1 MYRLIRRYN
10 TVGSLKS
17 SLEKE
22 IEETELS
29 ISEYSNI
36 LGDKIRR
43 NEELSKD
50 DPEFLELKS
59 KLETNQDKKKSDV
72 KNEEIKKNDDVK
84 KGDKISEKKNVEKKN
99 IEKSKKPSKKG
110 SEHWYNLDHIMI
122 YNGIGLKGELELYFK
137 AIDELKSKLE
147 NIQRTLSALNNIIEK
162 GLKEDMAC
170 IAFHGSN
177 GPLQISF
184 LKSGDVRKNFSFK
197 SIYSG
202 TAISQ
207 ENIIKIG
214 I

>member
-1 MYRLIRRYN
+1 MIRRYN
-10 TVGSLKS
+10 TVSSLKS

-22 IEETELS
+22 IEETEQS
-29 ISEYSNI
+29 INEYSNV
-36 LGDKIRR
+36 LGEKIRT

-50 DPEFLELKS
+50 DPEFMELKS
-59 KLETNQDKKKSDV
+59 KLENNPADKKKPETKVDESKKSD
-72 KNEEIKKNDDVK
+72 KKSN
-84 KGDKISEKKNVEKKN
+84 EKKSVEKP
-99 IEKSKKPSKKG
+99 KKPSKKG
-110 SEHWYNLDHIMI
+110 SEHWYNLDHIMV

-137 AIDELKSKLE
+137 AIDELKSKLDSV
-147 NIQRTLSALNNIIEK
+147 QRTLSALNNIIEK

-170 IAFHGSN
+170 IAFQGSN

-184 LKSGDVRKNFSFK
+184 LKTSDIRKNFSFK

-202 TAISQ
+202 DAISQ

>member
-1 MYRLIRRYN
+1 MHKLIQRYN
-10 TVGSLKS
+10 TISSLKS

-22 IEETELS
+22 IES
-29 ISEYSNI
+29 IEQSINEYSSI
-36 LGDKIRR
+36 LGEKIRI
-43 NEELSKD
+43 NEEFSKD

-59 KLETNQDKKKSDV
+59 KLDSAPTDKKKSDEKIDDP
-72 KNEEIKKNDDVK
+72 KNNKKNA
-84 KGDKISEKKNVEKKN
+84 EKKN
-99 IEKSKKPSKKG
+99 IEKPKKPSKKG
-110 SEHWYNLDHIMI
+110 SEHWYNLDQIMV

-147 NIQRTLSALNNIIEK
+147 TLQRTLSALNNIIEK

-170 IAFHGSN
+170 IAFHGSS

-184 LKSGDVRKNFSFK
+184 LKTSDIRKNFSFK

-202 TAISQ
+202 MAISQ

-214 I
+214 V

>member
-1 MYRLIRRYN
+1 MSNLIRRYS
-10 TVGSLKS
+10 TVNSLKS

-22 IEETELS
+22 IEETEQS
-29 ISEYSNI
+29 INEYSNI
-36 LGDKIRR
+36 LGEKIRI
-43 NEELSKD
+43 NEEFSKD

-59 KLETNQDKKKSDV
+59 KLENNPLDKKKPDV
-72 KNEEIKKNDDVK
+72 KIDDSKNNNKKNT
-84 KGDKISEKKNVEKKN
+84 EKKN
-99 IEKSKKPSKKG
+99 IEKPKKSSKKG
-110 SEHWYNLDHIMI
+110 SEHWYNLDHIMV

-147 NIQRTLSALNNIIEK
+147 TLQRTLSALKNIVEK

-170 IAFHGSN
+170 IAFHGSS

-184 LKSGDVRKNFSFK
+184 LKTSDIRKNFSFK

-202 TAISQ
+202 LAISQ

-214 I
+214 V

>member
-1 MYRLIRRYN
+1 MHKLIRRYN
-10 TVGSLKS
+10 TVSSLKL

-22 IEETELS
+22 IES
-29 ISEYSNI
+29 IEQSINEYSSI
-36 LGDKIRR
+36 LGEKIRI
-43 NEELSKD
+43 NEEFSKD

-59 KLETNQDKKKSDV
+59 KLESTPTDKKKSDEKIDDP
-72 KNEEIKKNDDVK
+72 KNNKKNA
-84 KGDKISEKKNVEKKN
+84 EKKN
-99 IEKSKKPSKKG
+99 IEKPKKPSKKG
-110 SEHWYNLDHIMI
+110 SEHWYNLDQIMV

-147 NIQRTLSALNNIIEK
+147 TLQRTLSALNNIVEK

-170 IAFHGSN
+170 IAFHGSS

-184 LKSGDVRKNFSFK
+184 LKTSDIRKNFSFK

-202 TAISQ
+202 MAISQ

-214 I
+214 V

>member
-1 MYRLIRRYN
+1 LHKLIRRYN
-10 TVGSLKS
+10 TVSSLKS

-22 IEETELS
+22 IES
-29 ISEYSNI
+29 IEQSINEYSNI
-36 LGDKIRR
+36 LGEKIRI

-59 KLETNQDKKKSDV
+59 KLESTPTDKKKSDEKIDDP
-72 KNEEIKKNDDVK
+72 KNSKKNA
-84 KGDKISEKKNVEKKN
+84 EKKN
-99 IEKSKKPSKKG
+99 IKKPKKSSKKG
-110 SEHWYNLDHIMI
+110 SDHWKNLDQIMV

-147 NIQRTLSALNNIIEK
+147 TLQRTLSALNNIVEK

-170 IAFHGSN
+170 IAFHGSS

-184 LKSGDVRKNFSFK
+184 LKTSDIRKNFSFK

-202 TAISQ
+202 MAISQ

-214 I
+214 V

>member
-1 MYRLIRRYN
+1 MHKLIQRYN
-10 TVGSLKS
+10 TISSLKS

-22 IEETELS
+22 IES
-29 ISEYSNI
+29 IEQSINEYSNI
-36 LGDKIRR
+36 LGEKIRI
-43 NEELSKD
+43 NEEFSKD

-59 KLETNQDKKKSDV
+59 KLDSAPTDKKKSDEKIDDP
-72 KNEEIKKNDDVK
+72 KNNKKNA
-84 KGDKISEKKNVEKKN
+84 EKKN
-99 IEKSKKPSKKG
+99 IEKPKKPSKKG
-110 SEHWYNLDHIMI
+110 SEHWYNLDQIMV

-147 NIQRTLSALNNIIEK
+147 TLQRTLSALNNIIEK

-170 IAFHGSN
+170 IAFHGSS

-184 LKSGDVRKNFSFK
+184 LKTSDIRKNFSFK

-202 TAISQ
+202 MAISQ

-214 I
+214 V

>member
-1 MYRLIRRYN
+1 MYKLIRRYN
-10 TVGSLKS
+10 TVSSLKS

-22 IEETELS
+22 IEDTEQA
-29 ISEYSNI
+29 INEYSGV
-36 LGDKIRR
+36 LGEKIRV
-43 NEELSKD
+43 NEEFSKD

-59 KLETNQDKKKSDV
+59 KLDNTPVDKKKADAKIDES
-72 KNEEIKKNDDVK
+72 KNKNP
-84 KGDKISEKKNVEKKN
+84 EKKSAEKKTA
-99 IEKSKKPSKKG
+99 EKPKKASKKG
-110 SEHWYNLDHIMI
+110 SEHWYNLDHIMV

-147 NIQRTLSALNNIIEK
+147 TLQRTLSSLNNIIEK

-184 LKSGDVRKNFSFK
+184 LKTSDIRKNFSFK

-202 TAISQ
+202 MAISQ
-207 ENIIKIG
+207 ESIIKIG
-214 I
+214 V

>member
-1 MYRLIRRYN
+1 MIRRYN
-10 TVGSLKS
+10 TVSSLKS

-22 IEETELS
+22 IEETEQS
-29 ISEYSNI
+29 INEYSNV
-36 LGDKIRR
+36 LGEKIRT

-50 DPEFLELKS
+50 DPEFMELKS
-59 KLETNQDKKKSDV
+59 KLENNPADKKKPETKVDESKKSD
-72 KNEEIKKNDDVK
+72 KKSN
-84 KGDKISEKKNVEKKN
+84 EKKSVEKP
-99 IEKSKKPSKKG
+99 KKPSKKG
-110 SEHWYNLDHIMI
+110 SEHWYNLDHIMV

-147 NIQRTLSALNNIIEK
+147 TLQRTLSALNNIIEK

-170 IAFHGSN
+170 IAFQGSN

-184 LKSGDVRKNFSFK
+184 LKSSDIRKNFSFK

-214 I
+214 V

>member
-1 MYRLIRRYN
+1 MSNLIRRYS
-10 TVGSLKS
+10 TVSSLKS

-22 IEETELS
+22 IEETEQS
-29 ISEYSNI
+29 INEYSNI
-36 LGDKIRR
+36 LGEKIRI
-43 NEELSKD
+43 NEEFSKD

-59 KLETNQDKKKSDV
+59 KLENNPLDKKKPDV
-72 KNEEIKKNDDVK
+72 KIDDSKNNKKNP
-84 KGDKISEKKNVEKKN
+84 EKKN
-99 IEKSKKPSKKG
+99 IEKPKKSSKKG
-110 SEHWYNLDHIMI
+110 SEHWYNLDQIMV

-147 NIQRTLSALNNIIEK
+147 TLQRTLSALKNIVEK

-170 IAFHGSN
+170 IAFHGSS

-184 LKSGDVRKNFSFK
+184 LKTSDIRKNFSFK

-202 TAISQ
+202 LAISQ

-214 I
+214 V